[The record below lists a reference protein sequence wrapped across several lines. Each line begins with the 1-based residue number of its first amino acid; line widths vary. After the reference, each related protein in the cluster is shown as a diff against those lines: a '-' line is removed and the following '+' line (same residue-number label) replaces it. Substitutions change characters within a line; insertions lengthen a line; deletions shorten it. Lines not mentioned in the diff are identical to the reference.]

1 MGSPEFALP
10 SLRRLHESQHQV
22 QAVVSGPDK
31 KRGRG
36 GKKTPTPVKSLALDF
51 GLPVI
56 EADSMKAPELAQTLS
71 AYRADVFVVVAFKIL
86 PPALLRIPRL
96 GAVNLHASL
105 LPEFRGAA
113 PIHHAVMQGKS
124 ETGCTVF
131 RLNAGVDTGGIIIKT
146 STPIGPDETTGEVYQ
161 RLMHQGA
168 DALLEALDAMADG
181 RASYAPQDDT
191 KATKAPKLFEEHCR
205 LRFDRPAGEVHNHI
219 RGLSPFPTA
228 FAYLDGK
235 KMKLLRS
242 QVLDKQNYPQPPGT
256 LELLGEK
263 AVLYCSP
270 GRLELGDVKY
280 EGRKQMN
287 AAAFL
292 RGHQGGM
299 RLE

>member
-10 SLRRLHESQHQV
+10 SLRRLHTSRHQV

-36 GKKTPTPVKSLALDF
+36 GKKTPTPVKALALDL

-56 EADSMKAPELAQTLS
+56 EADSMKAPELARTLS
-71 AYRADVFVVVAFKIL
+71 DYGADVFVVVAFKIL
-86 PPALLRIPRL
+86 PPALLRIPRF

-124 ETGCTVF
+124 KTGCTVF
-131 RLNAGVDTGGIIIKT
+131 RLNAGIDTGGIITQT
-146 STPIGPDETTGEVYQ
+146 STQIGPDETTGEVYQ

-168 DALLEALDAMADG
+168 DALLDALDAMAEG

-191 KATKAPKLFEEHCR
+191 KATKAPKLFDEHCR
-205 LRFDRPAGEVHNHI
+205 LSFDLPARNVHNHI

-235 KMKLLRS
+235 KIKLLRS
-242 QVLDKQNYPQPPGT
+242 RVLDEENHAKPPGT
-256 LELLGEK
+256 LELLGET
-263 AVLYCSP
+263 AVLYCNP

-280 EGRKQMN
+280 EGRKQMS